1 VTFRELG
8 LVVVDDGGVLA
19 AVFVCGVFNASELAA
34 SSIKMMIAIIY
45 AIRVVCVYRVG
56 FGVASRP
63 RLRALRVIICCV
75 CCMCCLHMCLV
86 TRCII

>member
-1 VTFRELG
+1 MLLLFAIGFAIGFAIVTFRELG

-45 AIRVVCVYRVG
+45 AIIMHVYRVG
-56 FGVASRP
+56 FGVA
-63 RLRALRVIICCV
+63 LR
-75 CCMCCLHMCLV
+75 
-86 TRCII
+86 